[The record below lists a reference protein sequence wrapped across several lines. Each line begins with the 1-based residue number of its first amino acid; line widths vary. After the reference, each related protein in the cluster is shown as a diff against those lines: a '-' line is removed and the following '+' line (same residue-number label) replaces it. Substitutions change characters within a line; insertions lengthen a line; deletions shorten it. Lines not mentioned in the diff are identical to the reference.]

1 MNGSSS
7 LEEADL
13 KPFALCPVCL
23 RKMSSYLGFNGKE
36 LELFR
41 ELRDLYKL
49 LNHNDSQ
56 DSFKREIRIFDRVI
70 IVLTELKNNGGKMP
84 RIFNM

>member
-7 LEEADL
+7 LDEADL

-23 RKMSSYLGFNGKE
+23 RKLASYLGFNGQE

-49 LNHNDSQ
+49 MNHNDSLE
-56 DSFKREIRIFDRVI
+56 SFKREIRILDRII
-70 IVLTELKNNGGKMP
+70 IVLTDLYRNKGEIP
-84 RIFNM
+84 RIYD